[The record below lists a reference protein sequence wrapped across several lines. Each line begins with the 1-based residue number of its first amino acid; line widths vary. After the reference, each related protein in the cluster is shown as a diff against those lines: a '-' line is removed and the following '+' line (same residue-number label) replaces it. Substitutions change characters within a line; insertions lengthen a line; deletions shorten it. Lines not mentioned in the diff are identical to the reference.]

1 MGTSFRMD
9 ALAVTQP
16 RRLAARTALWT
27 IVVIALATF
36 AYGASLLP
44 GLVAGGPDRVAAGP
58 VPQQG
63 VLALGTTARA
73 SFGTLRVLEA
83 HPVAGLTN
91 KQLGSM
97 THGISGLI
105 GARDAQMEVDVE
117 MTNST
122 TAPKRW
128 TAADFRLETVDGAH
142 MYAAVGGTR
151 ENGTLVPGA
160 SVELG
165 LNYVVP
171 RDDAPLV
178 LRVRDGEEFVRVNV
192 GSVGKAPA
200 GTKGLDHDH

>member
-1 MGTSFRMD
+1 MD
-9 ALAVTQP
+9 VVAVTEP
-16 RRLAARTALWT
+16 RRLAARSALWA
-27 IVVIALATF
+27 IVAIALVAA
-36 AYGASLLP
+36 AYGALVLL
-44 GLVAGGPDRVAAGP
+44 GLVPGGPQRVAASRP
-58 VPQQG
+58 APQQG
-63 VLALGTTARA
+63 VLAIGTPVRA

-105 GARDAQMEVDVE
+105 DARDAQMEVDVE

-178 LRVRDGEEFVRVNV
+178 LRVRDGEEFVRVYV

>member
-1 MGTSFRMD
+1 ME
-9 ALAVTQP
+9 ALAVSQP
-16 RRLAARTALWT
+16 RRLAARSALWT
-27 IVVIALATF
+27 IVAIAFMTF

-44 GLVAGGPDRVAAGP
+44 GLVAGGPERVAAGRP

-122 TAPKRW
+122 TASKRW

-160 SVELG
+160 SVELA

-178 LRVRDGEEFVRVNV
+178 LRVRDRDEFVRVYV